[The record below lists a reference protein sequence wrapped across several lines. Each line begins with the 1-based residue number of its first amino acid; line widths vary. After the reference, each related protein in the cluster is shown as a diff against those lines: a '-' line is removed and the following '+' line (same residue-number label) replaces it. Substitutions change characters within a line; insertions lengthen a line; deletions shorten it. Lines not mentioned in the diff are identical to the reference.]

1 MVLGYG
7 GFFGLSSTQYR
18 SRLKEAE
25 LKDLKKQEIVK
36 TRTRIAAGITVYL
49 GILSAFPSYGGSL
62 VMSAVQARRL
72 RVAHRKLA
80 LIREEL
86 ERRGVDLHELRLRD
100 VAIPVTGI
108 AVGTGVGMGLEIG
121 LGSFISAGDM
131 FVGGPSA
138 AAEDMDASFTERLHA
153 ILEHPDELYR
163 GFSAGLHEEG
173 DLLSIGAHGID
184 LHIADAGNLT
194 SDTFVADPTS
204 IDEMMAEV
212 AGEQLG
218 LAAAV
223 ALEKM
228 AADLVSSQ
236 LTQWIIEA
244 SEDWPEYPGCHRNFG
259 VRTLICDGCRKGI
272 DTGTYM
278 RKCDK
283 IIDIRSKADSS
294 HDRLLQMR
302 ARRFRPLQFVL
313 QARQTVQVSRN
324 FRSSSSPGLSSWNAP
339 F

>member
-1 MVLGYG
+1 LTLRRCHDGSWIG

-236 LTQWIIEA
+236 LTQWI
-244 SEDWPEYPGCHRNFG
+244 
-259 VRTLICDGCRKGI
+259 DGCRKGI